1 MRKGVSMLP
10 YLFLI
15 LFVNAKVAGLDHAN
29 REHQSTKVTGLAGT
43 GAQPS
48 FFSAYAPGTETDESR
63 VTVHCK
69 TLRDINNI
77 TERIA
82 IVGNVQED
90 LVSSAGKIIVPAG
103 TKVIGEGFCDSGRN
117 RILSRDRWTFYVSD
131 HLIRVTATMLDPLNA
146 EGLKSAQDPNL
157 NDAAVKQAIY
167 RDGTYIDI
175 PDGSDFLLRITG
187 NVSIEELNSAFD
199 VDQQANNGR

>member
-1 MRKGVSMLP
+1 MFMLP

-15 LFVNAKVAGLDHAN
+15 LFINAKVAALEHAN
-29 REHQSTKVTGLAGT
+29 NSHPGASAKVPGSGGT
-43 GAQPS
+43 PAQPS
-48 FFSAYAPGTETDESR
+48 FFSAYSPGAETNESQ

-69 TLRDINNI
+69 TLRDINNLN
-77 TERIA
+77 ERIT

-90 LVSSAGKIIVPAG
+90 LVSSVGKIIVPAG
-103 TKVIGEGFCDSGRN
+103 TKVIGEGFCQPERN
-117 RILSRDRWTFYVSD
+117 RILSHDRWTFYVSD

-146 EGLKSAQDPNL
+146 EGLKSVQDPNL
-157 NDAAVKQAIY
+157 NDAGVKQAIY
-167 RDGTYIDI
+167 RDGTYISI

-199 VDQQANNGR
+199 ADQTANSSR

>member
-1 MRKGVSMLP
+1 MFMLP

-15 LFVNAKVAGLDHAN
+15 LFINAKVAALDHAN
-29 REHQSTKVTGLAGT
+29 NSHPSVSAKVTGSGGT
-43 GAQPS
+43 PAQPS
-48 FFSAYAPGTETDESR
+48 FFSAYSPRTETNESQ

-69 TLRDINNI
+69 TLRDINNLN
-77 TERIA
+77 ERIT

-90 LVSSAGKIIVPAG
+90 LVSSVGKIIVPAG
-103 TKVIGEGFCDSGRN
+103 TKVIGEGFCQPERN
-117 RILSRDRWTFYVSD
+117 RILSHDRWTFYVSD

-146 EGLKSAQDPNL
+146 EGLKSVQDPNL
-157 NDAAVKQAIY
+157 NDAGVKQAIY

-199 VDQQANNGR
+199 VDQPANSNP

>member
-1 MRKGVSMLP
+1 MLP

-15 LFVNAKVAGLDHAN
+15 LFINAKVAALGHAGSA
-29 REHQSTKVTGLAGT
+29 HVSASAKVTGLEVT
-43 GAQPS
+43 PVQPS
-48 FFSAYAPGTETDESR
+48 FFSAYSPGTETNESQ

-69 TLRDINNI
+69 TLRDINNLNDRI
-77 TERIA
+77 T

-90 LVSSAGKIIVPAG
+90 LVSSVGKIIVPAG
-103 TKVIGEGFCDSGRN
+103 TKVIGEGFCDPERN

-157 NDAAVKQAIY
+157 NDAGVKQAIY
-167 RDGTYIDI
+167 RDGTYINL
-175 PDGSDFLLRITG
+175 PDGSDFMLRITG
-187 NVSIEELNSAFD
+187 NISIEELNSAFD
-199 VDQQANNGR
+199 GEQPVNNRR

>member
-1 MRKGVSMLP
+1 MLP

-15 LFVNAKVAGLDHAN
+15 LFVNAKVAALDHAN
-29 REHQSTKVTGLAGT
+29 SSHSAGSAKATGIGASA
-43 GAQPS
+43 AQPS
-48 FFSAYAPGTETDESR
+48 FFSAYSPAAETSDSQ

-69 TLRDINNI
+69 TLRDINNLE
-77 TERIA
+77 ERIT

-90 LVSSAGKIIVPAG
+90 LVSSVGKIIVPAG
-103 TKVIGEGFCDSGRN
+103 TKVIGEGFCQPERN
-117 RILSRDRWTFYVSD
+117 RILSHDRWTFYVSD

-146 EGLKSAQDPNL
+146 EGLKSVQDPNL
-157 NDAAVKQAIY
+157 NDASVKQAIY

-187 NVSIEELNSAFD
+187 NVSIEELNSAFEGE
-199 VDQQANNGR
+199 QPAANSR